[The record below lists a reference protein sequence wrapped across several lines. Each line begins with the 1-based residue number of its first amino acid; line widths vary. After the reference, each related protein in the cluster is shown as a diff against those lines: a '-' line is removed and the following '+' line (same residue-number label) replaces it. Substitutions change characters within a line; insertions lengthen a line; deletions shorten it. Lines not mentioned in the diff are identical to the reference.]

1 MLAKL
6 QKDIAAIE
14 AEAFLLTNP
23 ANVRYLS
30 GFSNPQDARVLVFAD
45 EIILIT
51 DGRYN
56 AQAKTESK
64 IDYKIFP
71 ITKTLNEYLAETVKG
86 KKLAIEADQISVKQ
100 YKDLS
105 KLLGYEPIASEDI
118 VAKYRLIK
126 TEAELEQIRAAAK
139 IADDAFSHILNY
151 IKAGVK
157 EIEIALELERFMRM
171 AGAEGLAFD
180 SIVASGYRSSMPHG
194 TASQKL
200 IESGDLVTLDFGA
213 CLDGYNSDMTRT
225 VAIGEITDEA
235 NQIYHAVLE
244 AQEAALKAVV
254 ASIATKDLDK
264 IARTILEKHKLG
276 EYFSH
281 GLGHGV
287 GIDIH
292 EAPRLSMSSLDVLEP
307 NMVITIEPGAYIP
320 GKIGVRIEDLVFV
333 TADSYELV
341 SKSNKNLIQ
350 L

>member
-1 MLAKL
+1 MLKRL
-6 QKDIAAIE
+6 QNDIE
-14 AEAFLLTNP
+14 AIGAGAFLVTNP

-30 GFSNPQDARVLVFAD
+30 GFSNPKDARVLVFAN
-45 EIILIT
+45 EMILIT

-56 AQAKTESK
+56 AQAEAESK

-71 ITKTLNEYLAETVKG
+71 ITKSLNEFIAELVKG
-86 KKLAIEADQISVKQ
+86 KKLAIEANQISVAENNA
-100 YKDLS
+100 LTEI
-105 KLLGYEPIASEDI
+105 LTYEPIASEDI
-118 VAKYRLIK
+118 VAKYRLVK
-126 TEAELEQIRAAAK
+126 TETELEQIRIAAK

-151 IKAGVK
+151 IKPGVK
-157 EIEIALELERFMRM
+157 EVEIALELEGFMRK

-200 IESGDLVTLDFGA
+200 IEAGDLVTLDFGA
-213 CLDGYNSDMTRT
+213 NYNGYNSDMTRT
-225 VAIGEITDEA
+225 VAVGQISEQA
-235 NQIYHAVLE
+235 HMIYHSVLE
-244 AQEAALKAVV
+244 AQEAALKAVKPNLDC
-254 ASIATKDLDK
+254 KDLDAV
-264 IARTILEKHKLG
+264 ARGILEKHELA

-292 EAPRLSMSSLDVLEP
+292 EAPRLSMKSKDRLEP
-307 NMVITIEPGAYIP
+307 NMVITIEPGVYIP
-320 GKIGVRIEDLVFV
+320 NKIGLRIEDLVFV
-333 TADSYELV
+333 TDNDYELV